1 VSARQSLAEREAQ
14 RERYR
19 DKAIAEA
26 ALMGLTI
33 RCRDLQTDLADPAHR
48 MCHGEAKR
56 GAGCLCR
63 CHDATAGTE
72 VLSKHDVPA

>member
-1 VSARQSLAEREAQ
+1 MSARQSPAEREAQ
-14 RERYR
+14 RQRYR

-26 ALMGLTI
+26 ALMGITI
-33 RCRDLQTDLADPAHR
+33 RCRNLQADLGHPDHR
-48 MCHGEAKR
+48 YCQGEAKR

>member
-1 VSARQSLAEREAQ
+1 VSAQRCPAEREAQ
-14 RERYR
+14 RQRYR
-19 DKAIAEA
+19 DGAIATA

-33 RCRDLQTDLADPAHR
+33 RCRDLQNDLADPAHR
-48 MCHGEAKR
+48 MCYGEGPR

-63 CHDATAGTE
+63 CHDAAAGAE